1 VTAGTQEYR
10 NHLLLDGHRAGLRL
24 LEQLDQPRAALQ
36 LRLGRGV
43 QVRSERS
50 EGFQFAYCDRSRR
63 RLPATSF
70 IALICAA
77 PPTRETET
85 PTLIA
90 GRTPWLNRSVSRKH
104 CPSVIEMTFV
114 GM

>member
-1 VTAGTQEYR
+1 V
-10 NHLLLDGHRAGLRL
+10 LRL
-24 LEQLDQPRAALQ
+24 LEQLDQPRTTLQ
-36 LRLGRGV
+36 LGPRGGV
-43 QVRSERS
+43 QSEAKEAKASRSR
-50 EGFQFAYCDRSRR
+50 YCDRASRSV
-63 RLPATSF
+63 PATLR
-70 IALICAA
+70 IALTWAE

-104 CPSVIEMTFV
+104 WPSVIEMTFV